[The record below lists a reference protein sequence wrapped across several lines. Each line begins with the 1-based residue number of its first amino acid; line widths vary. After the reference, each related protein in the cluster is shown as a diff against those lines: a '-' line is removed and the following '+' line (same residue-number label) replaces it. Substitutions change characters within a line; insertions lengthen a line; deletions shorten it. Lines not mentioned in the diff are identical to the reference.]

1 MTEALVA
8 GFLVSLSLIAAIG
21 AQNAFV
27 LRQGIRRE
35 HVAWVVFICAA
46 SDATLI
52 ALGVAGFGAVS
63 ARVPWLGA
71 AMLWGGVAFLVV
83 YGALRFRAAWRG
95 GEALRP
101 AGAAPVAL
109 GRVIATCLLLTW
121 ANPHVY
127 LDTLALLGAIS
138 AQYAPHGLAF
148 GIGAMAASAGFFAAL
163 GFGARLLAPV
173 MARPGAW
180 VWLEV
185 VVGVTMWALAAALA
199 VSG

>member
-1 MTEALVA
+1 MIAALVA

-27 LRQGIRRE
+27 LRQGIRGE
-35 HVAWVVFICAA
+35 HVGAVVAVCAA
-46 SDATLI
+46 SDAVLI
-52 ALGVAGFGAVS
+52 AAGVAGFGTVS

-71 AMLWGGVAFLVV
+71 AMLWGGVAFLAV

-109 GRVIATCLLLTW
+109 GRVLATCLMLTW
-121 ANPHVY
+121 GNPHVY
-127 LDTLALLGAIS
+127 LDTLVLIGAIS
-138 AQYAPHGLAF
+138 AQHAPHGAAF
-148 GIGAMAASAGFFAAL
+148 AAGAMAASAAFFAAL
-163 GFGARLLAPV
+163 GYGARLLAPV

-180 VWLEV
+180 VVLEV
-185 VVGVTMWALAAALA
+185 IVGVTMWALALALA
-199 VSG
+199 LSA